1 MQMKNDTELLEAY
14 AESNNP
20 ATFAEIVSRY
30 GSMVY
35 RACFRTLINR
45 QDAEDASQAVFM
57 VLIKKAKRMRREGS
71 LACWLHKVARQT
83 ALFAGRGQESAA
95 DREKLSQ
102 WNLWMPKAILW

>member
-1 MQMKNDTELLEAY
+1 MDFFVFFKNRMTSNWPDGKYYSGMNEGFGILSMQMKNDTELLEAY

-20 ATFAEIVSRY
+20 AAFAELVSRY

-57 VLIKKAKRMRREGS
+57 V
-71 LACWLHKVARQT
+71 
-83 ALFAGRGQESAA
+83 
-95 DREKLSQ
+95 
-102 WNLWMPKAILW
+102 